1 VFLRS
6 ARATGGWGQTLGA
19 PGITPLGYGRHDVR
33 MRTYLIE
40 YMTQRRRERE
50 LNELRRKARISWEQT
65 LTYLQSESPDRRV
78 GARGKSA

>member
-1 VFLRS
+1 
-6 ARATGGWGQTLGA
+6 
-19 PGITPLGYGRHDVR
+19 
-33 MRTYLIE
+33 MRTYLIQ
-40 YMTQRRRERE
+40 YLTQRRRERE